1 MRIQQIVVLSCK
13 FASVLNSK
21 FFYSNIFPLTF
32 VIYWLTD
39 LFCVYSINTNALKV
53 IVNVVFLFTVIK
65 YLQSCWHNA
74 TIIKLL
80 TRFFAWKQLRVP
92 KNASAVLSVYGW
104 NKMTWANKLK
114 STYLSIIWRLLI
126 NHFMLDVSVIL
137 SNCCLCYMNKYNTH
151 FTILYLRWQL

>member
-13 FASVLNSK
+13 F
-21 FFYSNIFPLTF
+21 FYSNIFPLIF
-32 VIYWLTD
+32 VIYWLTG
-39 LFCVYSINTNALKV
+39 LFCVYLIDTNALKV

-65 YLQSCWHNA
+65 YLQSCWHP
-74 TIIKLL
+74 
-80 TRFFAWKQLRVP
+80 FFAWKQLRVP

-114 STYLSIIWRLLI
+114 STYLSIIWRLII